1 MFYLLL
7 ISKSQKANEC
17 SSGHFNWLINM
28 NIFINKILTFFFLF
42 FCYVETNKCIL
53 LDWDAKKARCS
64 EELLLI
70 NYHNFL
76 TEFFK
81 IDCFLFKSDCFLFI
95 IIIKHI
101 FLIICIYLFNH
112 MYIYLIENQRF
123 IIQNRICRD
132 TIAERIGTFFKCPF
146 SWNG

>member
-1 MFYLLL
+1 MFYLVL

-81 IDCFLFKSDCFLFI
+81 VYFI
-95 IIIKHI
+95 HQLLSAEILVVSGFFFPI
-101 FLIICIYLFNH
+101 FS
-112 MYIYLIENQRF
+112 
-123 IIQNRICRD
+123 
-132 TIAERIGTFFKCPF
+132 FFPKTTSEVSEKYAQITSILKPLTRHV
-146 SWNG
+146 GPRP